1 MEVTVVELYGSR
13 ISGDVLGV
21 GIAAIVIPIKT
32 VSRLLHNA

>member
-1 MEVTVVELYGSR
+1 MEVTVVELWSG
-13 ISGDVLGV
+13 ISGDVIGI